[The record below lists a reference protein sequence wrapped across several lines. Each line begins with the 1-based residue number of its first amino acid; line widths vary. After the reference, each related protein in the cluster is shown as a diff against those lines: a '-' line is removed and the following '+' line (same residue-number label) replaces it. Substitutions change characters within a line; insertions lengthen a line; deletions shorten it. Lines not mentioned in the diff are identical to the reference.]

1 MHACHTRA
9 AAWWPC
15 AQVRVW
21 LMKRLASQLKPQLL
35 STVLQADRQLAA
47 LRATQQPASLP
58 AAAAA
63 SAPAAALLQSK
74 VSGRRSILQAFSN
87 STPGSVVAAAGAAPV
102 AAALAKVAGPGAAN
116 GFSPPAVKAR
126 AARAAALGMLGFL
139 QDARLQRHVEARWGE
154 LCKHAKCSSASAD
167 VI

>member
-1 MHACHTRA
+1 
-9 AAWWPC
+9 
-15 AQVRVW
+15 
-21 LMKRLASQLKPQLL
+21 MKRLASQLKPQLL

-63 SAPAAALLQSK
+63 SVPAAALIQSK

-87 STPGSVVAAAGAAPV
+87 STPGSVVAAARAAPV